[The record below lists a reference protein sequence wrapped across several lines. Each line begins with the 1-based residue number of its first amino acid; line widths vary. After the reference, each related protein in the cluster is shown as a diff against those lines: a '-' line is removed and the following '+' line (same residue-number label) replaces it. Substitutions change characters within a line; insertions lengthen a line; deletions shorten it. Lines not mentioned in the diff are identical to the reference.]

1 MERDVKMLETAK
13 ANGDVYVWVD
23 LRTGLIKG
31 RSRVFHDNGEVP
43 ENRRMFEMM
52 TVAEYEWLT
61 DKSRVTNVV
70 TAADM
75 YDSVKWTNGGF
86 VVGNGFIPVSKRS
99 D

>member
-52 TVAEYEWLT
+52 TVAEYEWMT
-61 DKSRVTNVV
+61 DKSRVTKVV

-75 YDSVKWTNGGF
+75 YESVRWTRSGFIVGDGF
-86 VVGNGFIPVSKRS
+86 VPISGGK